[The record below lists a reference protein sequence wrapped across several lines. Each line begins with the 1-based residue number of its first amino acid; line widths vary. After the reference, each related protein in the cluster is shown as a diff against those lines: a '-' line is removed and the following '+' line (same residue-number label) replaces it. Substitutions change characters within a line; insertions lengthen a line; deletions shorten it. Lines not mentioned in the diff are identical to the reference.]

1 MTITKSY
8 NKHTNTWY
16 VYDTTYVFDE
26 TKNKK
31 VQKRKCIGK
40 YDPVTDSII
49 ETGSRGRPQ
58 KVLEPNRVS
67 NSKSINS
74 SALDID
80 SALKRIASIEK
91 VIAELQSE
99 VTELKDFLL
108 NNQNSSV

>member
-49 ETGSRGRPQ
+49 ETGSRG
-58 KVLEPNRVS
+58 
-67 NSKSINS
+67 
-74 SALDID
+74 
-80 SALKRIASIEK
+80 
-91 VIAELQSE
+91 
-99 VTELKDFLL
+99 
-108 NNQNSSV
+108 

>member
-16 VYDTTYVFDE
+16 VYDTTYVFAE

-58 KVLEPNRVS
+58 KVLESLPKS
-67 NSKSINS
+67 DSKSIGS
-74 SALDID
+74 CSLDID
-80 SALKRIASIEK
+80 SALKRIASIQK
-91 VIAELQSE
+91 IIAELQSE
-99 VTELKDFLL
+99 LTELKDFLL
-108 NNQNSSV
+108 NNQSSSV

>member
-26 TKNKK
+26 AKNKK

-58 KVLEPNRVS
+58 KVIELKPVS
-67 NSKSINS
+67 DSKSICS
-74 SALDID
+74 SSVDID
-80 SALKRIASIEK
+80 SALKRIVSIQK

-99 VTELKDFLL
+99 VNDLKDFLL
-108 NNQNSSV
+108 NNQSSSV

>member
-1 MTITKSY
+1 MTITRSY

-31 VQKRKCIGK
+31 IQKRKCIGK

-49 ETGSRGRPQ
+49 ESKRRGRPQ
-58 KVLEPNRVS
+58 KVLGAQPIPV
-67 NSKSINS
+67 SKSVVS
-74 SALDID
+74 SSPDID
-80 SALKRIASIEK
+80 AVLKKIAHIEK

>member
-16 VYDTTYVFDE
+16 AYDTTYVFDE

-49 ETGSRGRPQ
+49 ETGRRGRPQ
-58 KVLEPNRVS
+58 KVIESKPVS
-67 NSKSINS
+67 DSKADFIS
-74 SALDID
+74 SPDIEV
-80 SALKRIASIEK
+80 ALKKIASIEK

-99 VTELKDFLL
+99 VKSLKDTLL
-108 NNQNSSV
+108 NNQSSSV